1 MEWMA
6 RYSGFGFDLAS
17 CVFLRIYVGVYVQA
31 DGVLIALASAFNTKY
46 EGKWVGIGEQ
56 GLGYKAWKGRGKD
69 RCALAY
75 IHVRFRL
82 RRAYRQ
88 TCFKYRSRAARIKC
102 VKICNVLFVSLVCGF
117 QCSSNVLVCSNAM
130 FLNSNHYMKSKL
142 LDEFNSSPTSS
153 FESLLRSLSLEFPLA
168 IMYPIVAN
176 SLSRLSSSSYSSSY
190 PPPYPPPYP
199 PNDPEYLVV

>member
-1 MEWMA
+1 MA

-142 LDEFNSSPTSS
+142 LDEFNSSPCISQCGLGGYFKVLETYQHQALRAY
-153 FESLLRSLSLEFPLA
+153 FDLYLWNFRWLLCILS
-168 IMYPIVAN
+168 
-176 SLSRLSSSSYSSSY
+176 
-190 PPPYPPPYP
+190 
-199 PNDPEYLVV
+199 